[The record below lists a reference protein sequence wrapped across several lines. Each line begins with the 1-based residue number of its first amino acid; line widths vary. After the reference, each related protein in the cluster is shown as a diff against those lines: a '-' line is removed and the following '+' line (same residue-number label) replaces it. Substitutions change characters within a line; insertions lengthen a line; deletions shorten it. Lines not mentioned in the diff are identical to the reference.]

1 MLVKIT
7 VGHCL
12 GGGRD
17 VAAGAVLEVDDR
29 EAGRKI
35 RKGYAISA
43 TRDDQAAYEK
53 AKREEAAAAQKAAK
67 NAEAAAEAQR
77 KADEEA
83 AKKAAATGS

>member
-12 GGGRD
+12 GGGAMSRRAPFWRWTTAGESEDPQGLRD
-17 VAAGAVLEVDDR
+17 LRHQGRPGGVR
-29 EAGRKI
+29 E
-35 RKGYAISA
+35 
-43 TRDDQAAYEK
+43 